1 MTPWLIGF
9 VAIYVFFRLFLFF
22 APIIDTMG
30 NAVKSF
36 AKFVA
41 KATITAAGAAVP
53 VVGGPIASYINSKFA
68 KGSYD
73 IGTPG
78 VEIPEDRKIK
88 PINTPAQLTALV
100 KQFPDE
106 AKKAGLTVEMIKEE
120 VKEAKEQAKAVGG
133 MIAFKSRAPPA
144 TAVVTAAFPPI
155 RDQVVASKA
164 KGGDVQ
170 KPKKPRSE
178 AQKAAIA
185 KLVEYNKKKR
195 AQK

>member
-1 MTPWLIGF
+1 
-9 VAIYVFFRLFLFF
+9 
-22 APIIDTMG
+22 MG

-41 KATITAAGAAVP
+41 KSTISAAGALVP

-88 PINTPAQLTALV
+88 PITTPAQLTALV

-106 AKKAGLTVEMIKEE
+106 AKKAGLTVDMIKQE

-133 MIAFKSRAPPA
+133 VISFKSKQPKEVA
-144 TAVVTAAFPPI
+144 TVAAAFPPI
-155 RDQVVASKA
+155 KDQVVASKA

-185 KLVEYNKKKR
+185 KLVAMNKKKKEGK
-195 AQK
+195 Q

>member
-1 MTPWLIGF
+1 M
-9 VAIYVFFRLFLFF
+9 FLFHAIF
-22 APIIDTMG
+22 LVVFLTIINFFHTYIIKMG

-41 KATITAAGAAVP
+41 KSTISAAGALVP

-88 PINTPAQLTALV
+88 PINTPAQLVSLV

-106 AKKAGLTVEMIKEE
+106 AKKAGLTVDMIKEE

-133 MIAFKSRAPPA
+133 LIAFKGKEPKA
-144 TAVVTAAFPPI
+144 TSVVAAAFPPI
-155 RDQVVASKA
+155 KDQVIATRA
-164 KGGDVQ
+164 KGGDVPQ

-185 KLVEYNKKKR
+185 KLVAMNKKRRDK
-195 AQK
+195 Q